1 MLIPSSLANINMQT
15 SVCWETGYLK
25 SLNWLS
31 QVTGIWPEQRAGH
44 TGWMVQNTRLFELF
58 SCPIAL
64 FTVVNNALTSVRRVF
79 ELVSN
84 CWFWCFKYFRIRK
97 LPVPILCKKIR
108 IKELQIRLFQ
118 IPQRSSRE
126 RICKRT
132 SGYKG
137 GYLFFPNFWK
147 PWLYMRTSSLFFMR
161 IVVISV
167 NHPHN
172 HWWFVL
178 VYDNCPTLVEQPIHM
193 HLGSS
198 HQVPYLHA
206 NHLHSLPT

>member
-1 MLIPSSLANINMQT
+1 MHPSHFLPESL
-15 SVCWETGYLK
+15 
-25 SLNWLS
+25 
-31 QVTGIWPEQRAGH
+31 VTGIWPEQRAQH
-44 TGWMVQNTRLFELF
+44 TGWMVQNTGLFELF
-58 SCPIAL
+58 SCPVAE

-79 ELVSN
+79 ELVHN
-84 CWFWCFKYFRIRK
+84 CWFWCFKYFSIGK
-97 LPVPILCKKIR
+97 LPVPILWNKIR
-108 IKELQIRLFQ
+108 IKELPIRLFQ

-137 GYLFFPNFWK
+137 GYLFFCQFLETMVIYENQFVV
-147 PWLYMRTSSLFFMR
+147 FFLR

-178 VYDNCPTLVEQPIHM
+178 VYDNCPTLVEQPIHT

-198 HQVPYLHA
+198 HQVPYLHC